1 MSLRLLLAAIA
12 LSATA
17 AGSMAGEVRQD
28 ARAVMELFT
37 SQGCPSC
44 PPADAL
50 LTEFAERDDVVA
62 LAYHVDYWDY
72 IGWSDSFGSEANS
85 NHQRD
90 YAAARGSSRVFTPQ
104 MIVNGEGMTASRRA
118 ELTAAVGRSTLPL
131 DVELTLEHE
140 KLEVVVP
147 PDASLGGEAMVWLV
161 SFLDRADVHID
172 RGENKGKTVAYTQ
185 IVTHRQA
192 LGMWEPATGARF
204 KLPLAEVLA
213 GPANG
218 AAVLVQYSAN
228 GLPARI
234 VGAASFV
241 N

>member
-1 MSLRLLLAAIA
+1 MSLRLMLAAIA
-12 LSATA
+12 LTA
-17 AGSMAGEVRQD
+17 STAGGLAGEVRQGP
-28 ARAVMELFT
+28 RAVMELFT

-50 LTEFAERDDVVA
+50 LTEFARRDDVVA

-85 NHQRD
+85 DHQRN
-90 YAAARGSSRVFTPQ
+90 YAAARGSSRIFTPQ
-104 MIVNGEGMTASRRA
+104 MIVNGEEMTASQRG
-118 ELTAAVGRSTLPL
+118 ELSAAVAQASLPL
-131 DVELTLEHE
+131 TVELRLGHD
-140 KLEVVVP
+140 KLEVIVP

-161 SFLDRADVHID
+161 GFLDRADVQID

-192 LGMWEPATGARF
+192 LGIWEPATGARF
-204 KLPLAEVLA
+204 KLPLGEVLA
-213 GPANG
+213 APANG
-218 AAVLVQYSAN
+218 AAVLVQYSDD

-234 VGAASFV
+234 VGAASFL